1 MFLSLKGSLNTKFP
15 RFKGILDTYAG
26 ASAAY
31 SLRRLSKVA
40 SSVVRVRRA
49 SDNSEKDFSATDVS
63 SGAMTD
69 WVNTDVLT
77 YESDFSSGTDGFVT
91 TASPSLDGNID
102 SIGGRNDNLRLT
114 SNAPLVTVNTYFR
127 RNSILS
133 VGNSYRVTFDAY
145 IPSTNSVLDDFDTV
159 AFGTSQVNVAGQIT
173 LDQWTSYDVTGTAN
187 NTALFIRLKGNFSG
201 DATGDVVYIRN
212 VQITQTTAHGFVET
226 WYDQSG
232 NGNDATQGTA
242 GSQPKIVD
250 AGVLVSG
257 GIEFDGVD
265 DRLFGSHLLNTDD
278 VLYAAVVAK
287 NKDLSKRGLYVNNLF
302 YNSSTDNGGFSVE
315 AKTFNQAG
323 NIVGWLDDT
332 NVGASVQD
340 GLSSLTQDQVQLLS
354 FDLSNGS
361 SKFHL
366 DGSLVNTFS
375 TSMNSEDAGS
385 LLNIGNS
392 TSGTVPLEGSI
403 KEIIIYNSDQ
413 SANRAAIEANINNQY
428 DIY

>member
-31 SLRRLSKVA
+31 SLRRLSRVA

-49 SDNSEKDFSATDVS
+49 SDNSEKDFSATEVS
-63 SGAMTD
+63 SGTLVA
-69 WVNTDVLT
+69 WV
-77 YESDFSSGTDGFVT
+77 G
-91 TASPSLDGNID
+91 AGND
-102 SIGGRNDNLRLT
+102 
-114 SNAPLVTVNTYFR
+114 
-127 RNSILS
+127 
-133 VGNSYRVTFDAY
+133 
-145 IPSTNSVLDDFDTV
+145 
-159 AFGTSQVNVAGQIT
+159 
-173 LDQWTSYDVTGTAN
+173 
-187 NTALFIRLKGNFSG
+187 
-201 DATGDVVYIRN
+201 
-212 VQITQTTAHGFVET
+212 GFVET

-287 NKDLSKRGLYVNNLF
+287 NKNLSKRGLYVSNSF
-302 YNSSTDNGGFSVE
+302 YNAGSDNGGFAIE
-315 AKTFNQAG
+315 ANTFNRTG
-323 NIVGWLDDT
+323 NIAGWLDDRGV
-332 NVGASVQD
+332 NDAVQD
-340 GLSSLTQDQVQLLS
+340 GLSSLTQNQVHLLS

-375 TSMNSEDAGS
+375 TNMNSEDGGS
-385 LLNIGNS
+385 RLNIGNNA
-392 TSGTVPLEGSI
+392 SGAAPLDGSI

-413 SANRAAIEANINNQY
+413 TDNREAIEDNINNQY